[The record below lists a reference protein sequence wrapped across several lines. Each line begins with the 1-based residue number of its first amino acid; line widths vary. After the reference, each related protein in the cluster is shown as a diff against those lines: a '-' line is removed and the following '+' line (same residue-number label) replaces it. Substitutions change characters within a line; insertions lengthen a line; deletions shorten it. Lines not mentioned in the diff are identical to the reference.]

1 MGVKTAQ
8 ELVQFWFSESVRPLW
23 FNATPEF
30 DAELRKEYLETYQAA
45 LSGELAHWA
54 DTAEGALALV
64 ICLDQ
69 LPLNMFRGQ
78 AESFIGEAPARRVAA
93 TAIAR
98 GLDQALTPMQKPFLY
113 MPYMHS
119 EALVDQQQARVLFEQ
134 AGLQDNLQWVNHHYD
149 IVARFGRFPHRNAI
163 LGRESTTEELAWL
176 ASDEAFTG

>member
-1 MGVKTAQ
+1 MTIKTAQ
-8 ELVQFWFSESVRPLW
+8 QLVEYWFSEPVRPLW

-30 DAELRKEYLETYQAA
+30 DAELREEYLETYHAA
-45 LSGELAHWA
+45 LSGELAYWA

-78 AESFIGEAPARRVAA
+78 AESFVGEAPARRVAA

-98 GLDQALTPMQKPFLY
+98 GLDQALTAIQKSFLY

-119 EALVDQQQARVLFEQ
+119 ESLVDQQKVRVLFEQ
-134 AGLQDNLQWVNHHYD
+134 AGLLDNLQWSKHHYD

-163 LGRESTTEELAWL
+163 LGRESTAEELAWL